1 MTDVRFK
8 ISSPWIIYVS
18 ELNALFA
25 NDPDI
30 TIEYNNDSV
39 SVRLFVDND
48 RKAAALMGLLPFQKR
63 FGNDILN
70 IVVISSN
77 DSIEEE
83 EREDSFFATTE
94 TEKVKSLIT
103 MQDYFEA
110 AFENNPIFAFTH
122 VVEGIFSNTLTYV
135 VFKNRVV
142 QFFADNLNDIH
153 GNISTLYQELAKD
166 VFSMERCPNVFFCT
180 DIEEKVGKPL
190 GEWP

>member
-8 ISSPWIIYVS
+8 MSPPWILYVS
-18 ELNALFA
+18 QINALFS

-30 TIEYNNDSV
+30 TIEY
-39 SVRLFVDND
+39 DND
-48 RKAAALMGLLPFQKR
+48 NVEVKLYVNNNKKAAALMYLLPFEKE
-63 FGNDILN
+63 FGNVTLDI
-70 IVVISSN
+70 IIIPSN
-77 DSIEEE
+77 HN
-83 EREDSFFATTE
+83 AV
-94 TEKVKSLIT
+94 EKVDLTTAKE
-103 MQDYFEA
+103 YFEA
-110 AFENNPIFAFTH
+110 AFENNPVFAFTH
-122 VVEGIFSNTLTYV
+122 VVQGIFTNTLTYV

-166 VFSMERCPNVFFCT
+166 VFNKDVIPGVLFCT

>member
-8 ISSPWIIYVS
+8 ISPPWILYVS
-18 ELNALFA
+18 QINALFS

-30 TIEYNNDSV
+30 TIEY
-39 SVRLFVDND
+39 DND
-48 RKAAALMGLLPFQKR
+48 NVEVKLYVNNNKKAAALMYLLPFEKK
-63 FGNDILN
+63 FGNVTLDI
-70 IVVISSN
+70 IIIPSN
-77 DSIEEE
+77 HN
-83 EREDSFFATTE
+83 AV
-94 TEKVKSLIT
+94 EKVDLTTDK
-103 MQDYFEA
+103 DYFEA
-110 AFENNPIFAFTH
+110 AFENNPVFAFTH
-122 VVEGIFSNTLTYV
+122 VVQGIFTNTLTYV

-166 VFSMERCPNVFFCT
+166 VFNKDVIPGVLFCT

>member
-8 ISSPWIIYVS
+8 MSPPWILYVS
-18 ELNALFA
+18 QINALFS

-30 TIEYNNDSV
+30 TIEYDNDSV
-39 SVRLFVDND
+39 EIKLYVNNNK
-48 RKAAALMGLLPFQKR
+48 KAAALMYLLPFEKE
-63 FGNDILN
+63 FGNVTLDI
-70 IVVISSN
+70 IIIPSN
-77 DSIEEE
+77 HN
-83 EREDSFFATTE
+83 AV
-94 TEKVKSLIT
+94 EKVDLTTAKE
-103 MQDYFEA
+103 YFEA
-110 AFENNPIFAFTH
+110 AFENNPVFAFTH
-122 VVEGIFSNTLTYV
+122 VVQGIFTNTLTYV

-166 VFSMERCPNVFFCT
+166 VFNKDVIPGVLFCT

>member
-1 MTDVRFK
+1 MIDIRFK
-8 ISSPWIIYVS
+8 ISPPWILYVS
-18 ELNALFA
+18 QINALFS

-30 TIEYNNDSV
+30 TLEYDNDKV
-39 SVRLFVDND
+39 EVKLYVDNNK
-48 RKAAALMGLLPFQKR
+48 KAAALMYLLPFEKK
-63 FGNDILN
+63 FGNVTLDIIIIPSN
-70 IVVISSN
+70 HNVV
-77 DSIEEE
+77 
-83 EREDSFFATTE
+83 
-94 TEKVKSLIT
+94 EKVDLTT
-103 MQDYFEA
+103 MEDYFEA
-110 AFENNPIFAFTH
+110 AFENNPVFAFTR

-166 VFSMERCPNVFFCT
+166 VFNKDVIPGVLFCT

>member
-8 ISSPWIIYVS
+8 MSPPWILYVS
-18 ELNALFA
+18 QINALFS

-30 TIEYNNDSV
+30 TIEYDNDSV
-39 SVRLFVDND
+39 EVKLYVNNNK
-48 RKAAALMGLLPFQKR
+48 KAAALMYLLPFEKE
-63 FGNDILN
+63 FGNVTLDI
-70 IVVISSN
+70 IIIPSN
-77 DSIEEE
+77 HN
-83 EREDSFFATTE
+83 AV
-94 TEKVKSLIT
+94 EKVDLTTAKE
-103 MQDYFEA
+103 YFEA
-110 AFENNPIFAFTH
+110 AFENNPVFAFTH
-122 VVEGIFSNTLTYV
+122 VVQGIFTNTLTYV

-166 VFSMERCPNVFFCT
+166 VFNKDVIPGVLFCT